1 MQFEFTTAR
10 RIVFGAGRLK
20 EIGALAGPFGRRA
33 LVVTGAHPAR
43 ADGLRGLLGQAGIHS
58 IDLSIEH
65 EPTTVDLLRGI
76 RLAQAEQCD
85 LVIGFGGGSPMDAA
99 KGIAA
104 LLGSGG
110 DPLDYLEV
118 IGRGLP
124 LTKAS
129 MPCIAV
135 PTTAGTGTEVTRNA
149 VILSPEHA
157 VKVSL
162 RGWQLLPAIALI
174 DPELT
179 LTTPPAVAANTG
191 LDALTQLIEPFVSAR
206 ANPVTDALCRD
217 GLQRVARSLRP
228 AFERGDDLAARE
240 DMSLAALLSGMAMA
254 SAGLGSVHGFAGVIG
269 GMVGAPHGAVC
280 AALLPHAIRV
290 NVRAFHTRA
299 PESVALDKYRETAR
313 LLTGAPAADVGDAVR
328 WIENVCGALRV
339 SPLSAYGLRA
349 EQLPELLDKSA
360 VSSSMKA
367 NPIVLTREEMQEIVV
382 AAM

>member
-1 MQFEFTTAR
+1 MRFEFATAR

-20 EIGALAGPFGRRA
+20 EIGALAGAFGRRA
-33 LVVTGAHPAR
+33 MVVTGAHPER
-43 ADGLRGLLGQAGIHS
+43 ADGLRRLLGQEGIHS
-58 IDLSIEH
+58 TDLSIKH
-65 EPTTVDLLRGI
+65 EPTTDDLRRGI
-76 RLAQAEQCD
+76 RSAQAEQCD
-85 LVIGFGGGSPMDAA
+85 LVIGFGGGSAMDAA

-149 VILSPEHA
+149 VVLSPEHA

-162 RGWQLLPAIALI
+162 RGWQLLPAIALV

-179 LTTPPAVAANTG
+179 LTVPPAVTASTG
-191 LDALTQLIEPFVSAR
+191 LDALTQLVEPFVSAR
-206 ANPVTDALCRD
+206 ANPVTDALCQD
-217 GLQRVARSLRP
+217 GLRRVARSLRR
-228 AFERGDDLAARE
+228 AFERGDDLVARE
-240 DMSLAALLSGMAMA
+240 DMSLAALFSGLAMA
-254 SAGLGSVHGFAGVIG
+254 NAGLGSVHGFAGVIG
-269 GMVGAPHGAVC
+269 GMVAGPHGAVC

-290 NVRAFHTRA
+290 NARAFRDRA
-299 PESVALDKYRETAR
+299 PQSVALDKYREVGR
-313 LLTGAPAADVGDAVR
+313 LLTGRQAADVDDAVR
-328 WIENVCGALRV
+328 WIEDMCGALRV
-339 SPLSAYGLRA
+339 SPLSAYGLKPGH
-349 EQLPELLDKSA
+349 LPDLLDKSA
-360 VSSSMKA
+360 VASSMKA
-367 NPIVLTREEMQEIVV
+367 NPIVLTREEMQEIVI

>member
-1 MQFEFTTAR
+1 MPSA
-10 RIVFGAGRLK
+10 
-20 EIGALAGPFGRRA
+20 
-33 LVVTGAHPAR
+33 
-43 ADGLRGLLGQAGIHS
+43 ADGLRELLAQQGFLSTG
-58 IDLSIEH
+58 LSIEH
-65 EPTTVDLLRGI
+65 EPTTEDLRSGV
-76 RLAQAEQCD
+76 RLAQAGECD

-104 LLGSGG
+104 LLGNGG

-129 MPCIAV
+129 MPCIAI

-162 RGWQLLPAIALI
+162 RGSQLLPAVALV

-179 LTTPPAVAANTG
+179 LSAPPAVTASTG
-191 LDALTQLIEPFVSAR
+191 LDALTQLIEPFVSVR
-206 ANPVTDALCRD
+206 ANPITDAVCRD
-217 GLQRVARSLRP
+217 GLRRVARSLRR
-228 AFERGDDLAARE
+228 AFEQGDDQEARE
-240 DMSLAALLSGMAMA
+240 DMSLAALFSGLAMA
-254 SAGLGSVHGFAGVIG
+254 NAGLGSVHGFAGVIG
-269 GMVGAPHGAVC
+269 GMVKGPHGAVC

-290 NVRAFHTRA
+290 NVRAFRERA
-299 PESVALDKYRETAR
+299 LGSKALDKYREIGQ
-313 LLTGAPAADVGDAVR
+313 LLTGSPSAGEEEAVR
-328 WIENVCGALRV
+328 WIEDLCAALCV
-339 SPLSAYGLRA
+339 PPLSAYGLKPGH
-349 EQLPELLDKSA
+349 LPELLDKSA

-367 NPIVLTREEMQEIVV
+367 NPIVLTRDEMQEIVV